1 MTQAQF
7 AGTLRAYASDSHPLQ
22 TILEIVL
29 TDFEP
34 NKNKQQ
40 IPDSEAENL
49 IRTALNMPIKI
60 AYANG
65 KHKGHAESI
74 PIGTISEVWQDENQ
88 ILARSIL
95 WKEEYPEIDKYL
107 KTATAEHEFLGTSWE
122 ILYQNSETLD
132 NIEILHGCVFS
143 STVIVDNPAY
153 GFRTPIRSIA
163 EEKESMEENETESPE
178 MEKLEKLMEIESAF
192 YQLLDMV
199 YSAYEKVCAEME
211 RKERA
216 ARESGALVMA
226 QDAIAQLTSILSSL
240 EQTTSASAETAT
252 KLSESLA
259 ELEAFRTE
267 KVLAEKAQAEQ
278 ELLIA
283 RRSTLATAGITYT
296 DEEYTAQHTFILS
309 MSDEIF
315 TGFVSLAERL
325 PKARA
330 ETKDKTINLPEPIG
344 ENEDRSIP
352 NIVKAI
358 KELRGN

>member
-7 AGTLRAYASDSHPLQ
+7 IGKLRAIADETHPLQ

-40 IPDSEAENL
+40 IPDSEADNL
-49 IRTALNMPIKI
+49 IASALHMPIKI
-60 AYANG
+60 NYANG

-74 PIGTISEVWQDENQ
+74 PIGTIKDAWREGDQ

-95 WKEEYPEIDKYL
+95 WKEEFPEIDKYL
-107 KTATAEHEFLGTSWE
+107 KTATAEHEYLGTSWE
-122 ILYQNSETLD
+122 ILYKNSETLD

-163 EEKESMEENETESPE
+163 EEKESMEEQ
-178 MEKLEKLMEIESAF
+178 EKLEKLVEIESAF

-199 YSAYEKVCAEME
+199 YNAYEKVCAEME
-211 RKERA
+211 RKERV

-240 EQTTSASAETAT
+240 EQTSAASAEVTIKLTEA
-252 KLSESLA
+252 LSE
-259 ELEAFRTE
+259 LETFR
-267 KVLAEKAQAEQ
+267 AEKAQAEKAQ
-278 ELLIA
+278 AESELLIN
-283 RRSTLATAGITYT
+283 RRSILATIGVTYT
-296 DEEYTAQHTFILS
+296 DDEYIAQHQFILS
-309 MSDEIF
+309 MNDETF
-315 TGFVSLAERL
+315 NGFVALAERL
-325 PKARA
+325 PKAKA
-330 ETKDKTINLPEPIG
+330 EIKDKTINLPEPIG
-344 ENEDRSIP
+344 DIEDRSIKT
-352 NIVKAI
+352 IVQAI
-358 KELRGN
+358 RDLRGN